1 MHKSSLLLW
10 QGNPLALG
18 WWKQWVANSA
28 LGYEPP
34 GHTLVGCCGC
44 FDNDDYYDDYY
55 TTTTATTMATAMTTT
70 STTTATATAT
80 AATATTTR
88 TTTTTTTT
96 ATTTTT
102 TRTTTTTTTTT
113 TTRTTTTTTT
123 RTTTTTTSTT
133 TRTTTIMMMMMT
145 TTTTRTTTTILQL
158 LQLTQLLHLLH
169 LLQLLQLLR
178 RSAIHASQQFTSSIV
193 FYLWNFRH
201 RLVRY
206 YWYNYTQGVISSQ
219 SPNHR
224 GTCIPPWCKCARF
237 LLRHW
242 DSSRMSIPINAI
254 LRIIGIRIC
263 PRHCTDNQLWKCAKQ
278 SEKET
283 GVKLTMGRTFNPK
296 KTVR

>member
-1 MHKSSLLLW
+1 MHKTSLLLW

-55 TTTTATTMATAMTTT
+55 TTTTATTMATATTTT
-70 STTTATATAT
+70 STTMATATAT

-88 TTTTTTTT
+88 TTTTTTSTS
-96 ATTTTT
+96 
-102 TRTTTTTTTTT
+102 TT

-123 RTTTTTTSTT
+123 RTTTTTSTT
-133 TRTTTIMMMMMT
+133 TRTTTMTMMMM

-158 LQLTQLLHLLH
+158 LQLPQLLHLLH

-193 FYLWNFRH
+193 FLSLKLPPPPCAVL
-201 RLVRY
+201 LVQLCPRY
-206 YWYNYTQGVISSQ
+206 DFITVTESSQ
-219 SPNHR
+219 DMHS
-224 GTCIPPWCKCARF
+224 TMVQMCQVSSEA
-237 LLRHW
+237 LRLFEK
-242 DSSRMSIPINAI
+242 SIPINAI

>member
-1 MHKSSLLLW
+1 MHKTSLLLW

-55 TTTTATTMATAMTTT
+55 TTTTATTMATATATT

-96 ATTTTT
+96 
-102 TRTTTTTTTTT
+102 T

-123 RTTTTTTSTT
+123 RPTATTTTSTSTT

-145 TTTTRTTTTILQL
+145 TTRTTTTILQL
-158 LQLTQLLHLLH
+158 LQLPQLLHLLH

-242 DSSRMSIPINAI
+242 DFLKWATQSMRYFGSLGSGSALGIARTTSCESVQSS
-254 LRIIGIRIC
+254 L
-263 PRHCTDNQLWKCAKQ
+263 
-278 SEKET
+278 
-283 GVKLTMGRTFNPK
+283 K
-296 KTVR
+296 KKPV